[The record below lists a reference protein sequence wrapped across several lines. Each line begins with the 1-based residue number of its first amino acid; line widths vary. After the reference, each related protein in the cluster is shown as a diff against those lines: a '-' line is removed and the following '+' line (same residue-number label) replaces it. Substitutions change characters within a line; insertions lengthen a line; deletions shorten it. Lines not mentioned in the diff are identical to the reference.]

1 MHTCNYVKIRPYVNS
16 KCEITKTSHLQI
28 RFFFTLVYSKE
39 SEKEMIGLKK
49 WGSLSTQRKMFSY
62 KGMPAKNFHMI

>member
-1 MHTCNYVKIRPYVNS
+1 MQTCNYVKIRPHVNS

-39 SEKEMIGLKK
+39 SEKEMIG
-49 WGSLSTQRKMFSY
+49 
-62 KGMPAKNFHMI
+62 